1 MTSGRPK
8 VFISY
13 SHKDEDWKDR
23 LVAHLRVLEQEGAL
37 DVWDD
42 RRIAAGAD
50 WRPEIEE
57 TIQQATVAIL
67 IISKDF
73 LTSRFIREE
82 ELTRILARRSRQEL
96 RVIPVIAEPCAWQAV
111 EVLQGLQA
119 RPKDGRALSAGSEHQ
134 IDTDLSDLALEIR
147 ESVSMRPGEPL
158 DTPTI
163 RARGK
168 WRILR
173 ACVPAVLLVLLA
185 MASRYWRIDTRI
197 SLDLVTRRMSFETRG
212 DRGQSLLDASAQFSE
227 LSIVSCEEATFMA
240 GRFARAGGR
249 GGAAGEGVVHAGPV
263 RFRCDDR
270 DAKIT
275 LTASSEDGG
284 SVGSLDRLSL
294 EPGARV
300 MLDVRGTTP
309 SVVTVDVS
317 TGQQLSLPIPGDV
330 RIVTDLVTV
339 EPSAGPVSPV
349 AEYEARLHE
358 ADRMLK
364 VRTGSRGT
372 VLLITPAKESVAR
385 FFDTEPSLAIVSLQF
400 VDEGVGGRISTPLLS
415 DGRLSYP
422 GYPRLPSVTISGDDF
437 LVLNRTTDMTLH
449 ALALDSARGA
459 LKLTVESLLLDGAI
473 GNPGADGGGGGTH
486 GRWFD
491 PRLTLY
497 ATIRYGSPWRL
508 VGIAAAWV
516 MVTAWL
522 WNGRWLH
529 LRSE

>member
-1 MTSGRPK
+1 MVGPC
-8 VFISY
+8 
-13 SHKDEDWKDR
+13 
-23 LVAHLRVLEQEGAL
+23 
-37 DVWDD
+37 
-42 RRIAAGAD
+42 RREANIRSTRIYQT
-50 WRPEIEE
+50 WR
-57 TIQQATVAIL
+57 
-67 IISKDF
+67 
-73 LTSRFIREE
+73 SRFESPSPCG
-82 ELTRILARRSRQEL
+82 LGSRS
-96 RVIPVIAEPCAWQAV
+96 
-111 EVLQGLQA
+111 
-119 RPKDGRALSAGSEHQ
+119 K
-134 IDTDLSDLALEIR
+134 
-147 ESVSMRPGEPL
+147 
-158 DTPTI
+158 PTI

-173 ACVPAVLLVLLA
+173 ACVPTVLLVLLA
-185 MASRYWRIDTRI
+185 MASRYWRVDTRI

-212 DRGQSLLDASAQFSE
+212 DRGQSLLDASAQFSA
-227 LSIVSCEEATFMA
+227 LSIERCEEATFTA

-249 GGAAGEGVVHAGPV
+249 GGTAGEGVVHAGPV

-275 LTASSEDGG
+275 LTASSEDGR

-300 MLDVRGTTP
+300 MLDVRGSTS

-358 ADRMLK
+358 ADRMLR

-385 FFDTEPSLAIVSLQF
+385 FFDTEPSLAIASLQF
-400 VDEGVGGRISTPLLS
+400 VDEAVGGRISTPLLG

-422 GYPRLPSVTISGDDF
+422 EYPRIPSVTISGDDF
-437 LVLNRTTDMTLH
+437 LVLNRTTDMALH

-459 LKLTVESLLLDGAI
+459 LKLTVESLLSEGAI

-516 MVTAWL
+516 MATAWL
-522 WNGRWLH
+522 WYGRWPR
-529 LRSE
+529 LRRE